1 MNYYPRGP
9 QGPEGAQGPQ
19 GWGPQDPQ
27 GWSPQGWGPQG
38 PQGPQGWGPQ
48 GPQGWGPQDP
58 QGWNPEGWGS
68 QGPQGWSPQ
77 GWGPQGP
84 QGWGPQGPQS
94 WGPQDPQ
101 GWGPQDPQGWS
112 PQDPQGW
119 SPQDP
124 QGWGPQGPQSPGVYG
139 GVPRGVA
146 TPFRQQVFQ
155 QLVQKR
161 HSCDDDSDDDVI
173 VATCLQDLLHV
184 DDDQGFGPCAAA
196 LDVLS
201 KRREELPALPLQLF
215 WKRGILVVLVL
226 EVASLYRQ
234 LSTSAALTH
243 VASNRVCNCL
253 ALIQSVATHQASKAF
268 LIDARIP
275 LLLYPLLTLPGS
287 DRASEFVRVTT
298 LGMIGS
304 LVKED
309 DSQSVF
315 FLVESELIPLCLRIM
330 GNVNSTDRARTA
342 AAWIVQKLLN
352 DFGSNFL
359 DLKHFKPCHSLNLL
373 TLDTFL

>member
-1 MNYYPRGP
+1 
-9 QGPEGAQGPQ
+9 
-19 GWGPQDPQ
+19 
-27 GWSPQGWGPQG
+27 
-38 PQGPQGWGPQ
+38 
-48 GPQGWGPQDP
+48 
-58 QGWNPEGWGS
+58 
-68 QGPQGWSPQ
+68 
-77 GWGPQGP
+77 
-84 QGWGPQGPQS
+84 
-94 WGPQDPQ
+94 
-101 GWGPQDPQGWS
+101 
-112 PQDPQGW
+112 
-119 SPQDP
+119 
-124 QGWGPQGPQSPGVYG
+124 
-139 GVPRGVA
+139 
-146 TPFRQQVFQ
+146 
-155 QLVQKR
+155 
-161 HSCDDDSDDDVI
+161 
-173 VATCLQDLLHV
+173 V

-201 KRREELPALPLQLF
+201 KRREELPALPLHLF

-330 GNVNSTDRARTA
+330 GNVNSTDRARSVS
-342 AAWIVQKLLN
+342 AWIVQKLLLN
-352 DFGSNFL
+352 DFGLWYVCQTPERFYAVASTL
-359 DLKHFKPCHSLNLL
+359 AKMVDVLLEVPSIRALKHVIRTYLRLCDNPTARAVFKHCFPYGLLGDESLQDLPRPIRMSLSEDPATAQGLQMLL
-373 TLDTFL
+373 RLLNQ